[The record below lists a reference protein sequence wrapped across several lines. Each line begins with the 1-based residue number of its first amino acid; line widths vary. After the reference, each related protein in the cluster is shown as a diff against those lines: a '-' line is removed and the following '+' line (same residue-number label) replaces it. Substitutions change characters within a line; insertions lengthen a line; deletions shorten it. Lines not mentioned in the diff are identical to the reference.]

1 MTSSK
6 PQFQWDDPFFLEAQL
21 SDEER
26 MVRDAAKAFADDI
39 LMPRVIGDFR
49 DEAFDPAL
57 LKDMGVL
64 GFLVRQSPKNLA
76 ALALIMLPMVLLLA
90 RLNGSILVIVRP
102 CRFNHHLSCTQS
114 IVLAVTRKNIN
125 SCQNWQPAR

>member
-57 LKDMGVL
+57 LKDSVELPEEKDIEFNLYGNK
-64 GFLVRQSPKNLA
+64 PKQKEEQVK
-76 ALALIMLPMVLLLA
+76 ID
-90 RLNGSILVIVRP
+90 
-102 CRFNHHLSCTQS
+102 
-114 IVLAVTRKNIN
+114 
-125 SCQNWQPAR
+125 

>member
-26 MVRDAAKAFADDI
+26 MVRDAAKAFANDI

-57 LKDMGVL
+57 LKEYL
-64 GFLVRQSPKNLA
+64 
-76 ALALIMLPMVLLLA
+76 LICTERTKSSIIMKCLFDFGLFQLPFVIGLIKSLLMVK
-90 RLNGSILVIVRP
+90 G
-102 CRFNHHLSCTQS
+102 
-114 IVLAVTRKNIN
+114 
-125 SCQNWQPAR
+125 

>member
-39 LMPRVIGDFR
+39 LMPRVI
-49 DEAFDPAL
+49 E
-57 LKDMGVL
+57 
-64 GFLVRQSPKNLA
+64 
-76 ALALIMLPMVLLLA
+76 
-90 RLNGSILVIVRP
+90 
-102 CRFNHHLSCTQS
+102 RFP
-114 IVLAVTRKNIN
+114 R
-125 SCQNWQPAR
+125 

>member
-57 LKDMGVL
+57 LKDMGAL
-64 GFLVRQSPKNLA
+64 GLLGSTIPEEFGGAGVNHVAYGLA
-76 ALALIMLPMVLLLA
+76 SSSGKYLPMISRVA
-90 RLNGSILVIVRP
+90 ERISGMIMRS
-102 CRFNHHLSCTQS
+102 
-114 IVLAVTRKNIN
+114 
-125 SCQNWQPAR
+125 W